1 MGMPDLL
8 GDWLICGVIM
18 SRKNKKARW
27 RECHWT
33 GTEQLHTIPLDKP
46 KKKALS
52 RCAYCGRLLGSR
64 EYHYIY
70 DEFGQRVRKCN
81 DEARCAMHRKEQAE
95 EAYIEAI
102 KRNRK
107 LKKR

>member
-1 MGMPDLL
+1 MGRRNRRYRKSPREP
-8 GDWLICGVIM
+8 IVIIQNRQQP
-18 SRKNKKARW
+18 RKAK
-27 RECHWT
+27 
-33 GTEQLHTIPLDKP
+33 
-46 KKKALS
+46 S

-81 DEARCAMHRKEQAE
+81 DEAYCRMHRKEQAE

-102 KRNRK
+102 RRNRMLRRK
-107 LKKR
+107 

>member
-1 MGMPDLL
+1 MGRRNRRYTKRLREP
-8 GDWLICGVIM
+8 IVIV
-18 SRKNKKARW
+18 R
-27 RECHWT
+27 
-33 GTEQLHTIPLDKP
+33 HTQQT
-46 KKKALS
+46 KKALS

-81 DEARCAMHRKEQAE
+81 DEERCAMHRKEQAE

-107 LKKR
+107 IRMR

>member
-1 MGMPDLL
+1 MQAK
-8 GDWLICGVIM
+8 VIVQN
-18 SRKNKKARW
+18 SK
-27 RECHWT
+27 
-33 GTEQLHTIPLDKP
+33 QP
-46 KKKALS
+46 KMAMS
-52 RCAYCGRLLGSR
+52 RCAFCGRLLGSR

-107 LKKR
+107 LSNRKLSNRKLKTAKQAGIVRHDTA

>member
-1 MGMPDLL
+1 MVCCCMGMPDLL

-46 KKKALS
+46 KKKGLEPLRVLRAAFRRFWVALD
-52 RCAYCGRLLGSR
+52 GG
-64 EYHYIY
+64 
-70 DEFGQRVRKCN
+70 
-81 DEARCAMHRKEQAE
+81 
-95 EAYIEAI
+95 
-102 KRNRK
+102 
-107 LKKR
+107 